1 MSTPPPCRPR
11 PAPRCPKQPSMPLNA
26 GRVLGSAVLAAGCPN
41 SRSNTITW
49 RPAAMPRPCCACAKP
64 RRLEGVGAGRRVC
77 SADCRAR
84 QTGKGPGIRVMPGQS
99 RKIARDQIQCWSA
112 RTARHGRPST
122 HDAAYMPGQ
131 RRLDRETRM
140 HAMQA
145 AAGWGQQ
152 GAEKQLQD
160 GSRQPGC
167 PRIRR
172 ASRGISTKSRSRVQL
187 KAARTAS
194 PGRLALTST
203 L

>member
-1 MSTPPPCRPR
+1 MQAASWAAPCSR
-11 PAPRCPKQPSMPLNA
+11 PAAQTP
-26 GRVLGSAVLAAGCPN
+26 GRTRSPGGRRPCLGPAVHVQNRAASKVWGQAAGCAL
-41 SRSNTITW
+41 RT
-49 RPAAMPRPCCACAKP
+49 AA
-64 RRLEGVGAGRRVC
+64 L
-77 SADCRAR
+77 AR
-84 QTGKGPGIRVMPGQS
+84 QARGPVRVVPGQL
-99 RKIARDQIQCWSA
+99 RKIARDKMQCWSA

-131 RRLDRETRM
+131 QRLDRETRT

-145 AAGWGQQ
+145 AAGWGRQ